1 MTGTISAGTVQ
12 LADDLVLTRMGYGA
26 MQLAGP
32 MVWGPPKDR
41 DAAKSVLRA
50 VVDLGITHID
60 TSDYYGPHTVN
71 ELIRETL
78 HPYPAGLHLVTKV
91 GARRGP
97 DKSWPAALSR
107 DELVQ
112 AVHDNLEHL
121 GLESLDLVNLRMTD
135 SREAAAIAGPFSVL
149 AGLQQEGL
157 IRHLGVSNVSAEQV
171 AAAQSIAPVVAVQ
184 NFYNLAVR
192 ADDALVDQCA
202 EQGIAFVPFFPLGGF
217 RPLQSAALDEVA
229 VSLGIS
235 HMQVAL
241 AWLLQRSPT
250 ILLIPGTSSVA
261 HLRENAGAADVE
273 LPAEAVAALNAVGT
287 ADRFAPW
294 ERR

>member
-1 MTGTISAGTVQ
+1 MTGTTSAGTVR

-26 MQLAGP
+26 IQLAGP
-32 MVWGPPKDR
+32 MAWGPPKDA
-41 DAAKSVLRA
+41 DAAQSVLRA
-50 VVDLGITHID
+50 VMDLGITHID

-71 ELIRETL
+71 QLIRETL
-78 HPYPAGLHLVTKV
+78 HPYPSGLHIVTKV

-112 AVHDNLEHL
+112 AVHDNLVHL

-135 SREAAAIAGPFSVL
+135 SREASAITGPFSVL
-149 AGLQQEGL
+149 ARLQQEGL

-217 RPLQSAALDEVA
+217 RPLQSGVLDEA
-229 VSLGIS
+229 ATGLGIS
-235 HMQVAL
+235 RMQVAL

-250 ILLIPGTSSVA
+250 ILLIPGTSSPA
-261 HLRENAGAADVE
+261 HLHENAAAAEVE
-273 LPAEAVAALNAVGT
+273 LPAGAVAALNAVGT

-294 ERR
+294 EQR

>member
-1 MTGTISAGTVQ
+1 MTGTSSPATVR

-41 DAAKSVLRA
+41 GAAQSVLRA

-78 HPYPAGLHLVTKV
+78 HPYPAGLRIVTKV

-107 DELVQ
+107 DELVR

-121 GLESLDLVNLRMTD
+121 GLDALHLVNLRMSD
-135 SREAAAIAGPFSVL
+135 SREAAAITEPFSVL
-149 AGLQQEGL
+149 AALQQEGL

-171 AAAQSIAPVVAVQ
+171 AAAQAIAPVVAVQ

-192 ADDALVDQCA
+192 ADDALVDRCA

-217 RPLQSAALDEVA
+217 RPLQSGALDEVA
-229 VSLGIS
+229 VRLGIS
-235 HMQVAL
+235 RMQVAL

-250 ILLIPGTSSVA
+250 ILLIPGTSSAA
-261 HLRENAGAADVE
+261 HLQENAAAGDVE
-273 LPAEAVAALNAVGT
+273 LPGEAIAALNAIGT
-287 ADRFAPW
+287 VDRTAPW
-294 ERR
+294 EQR

>member
-1 MTGTISAGTVQ
+1 MTGTTSAGTVQ
-12 LADDLVLTRMGYGA
+12 LADDLVLPRIGYGA
-26 MQLAGP
+26 IQLAGP
-32 MVWGPPKDR
+32 MAWGPPKDR
-41 DAAKSVLRA
+41 DAAKGVLRA

-78 HPYPAGLHLVTKV
+78 HPYPAGLHVVTKV

-121 GLESLDLVNLRMTD
+121 GVESLDLVNLRMTD
-135 SREAAAIAGPFSVL
+135 SREAAAITGPFSVL
-149 AGLQQEGL
+149 AGLRQEGL

-171 AAAQSIAPVVAVQ
+171 AAAQLIAPVVAVQ

-217 RPLQSAALDEVA
+217 RPLQSSALDEVA
-229 VSLGIS
+229 VGLGAS
-235 HMQVAL
+235 RMQVAL

-261 HLRENAGAADVE
+261 HLRENAGAVGVE
-273 LPAEAVAALNAVGT
+273 LPVEAVAALNAVGT

-294 ERR
+294 EQR

>member
-12 LADDLVLTRMGYGA
+12 LADDLIFTRMGYGA

-50 VVDLGITHID
+50 VVELGITHID

-71 ELIRETL
+71 ELIREAL
-78 HPYPAGLHLVTKV
+78 HPYPAGLRIVTKV

-112 AVHDNLEHL
+112 AVHDNLRHL

-217 RPLQSAALDEVA
+217 RPLQSAALDQVA

-287 ADRFAPW
+287 PT
-294 ERR
+294 